1 MSTRY
6 LVGIHAVR
14 EALRARTALRFV
26 AVSRERH
33 DPRLQELIT
42 LAHAARVP
50 LRRVGVA
57 ELERWAGRTP
67 HQGVVAEAEAKP
79 VLELEDLLADAP
91 QRLLLALDGIEDP
104 HNLGA
109 IVRSACGAGVDG
121 VLLPARR
128 AAGLTE
134 TVERVSAGALEH
146 VRVARVGNLAQA
158 LEQCKQA
165 GFWIVGLDGEA
176 TTRLWDHDF
185 RDPTVLVVGAEGRG
199 LHALIRQRCDA
210 RVAIPLAA
218 GVDSLNASVAAGVAL
233 FEVAR
238 QRGGRTRSTG

>member
-14 EALRARTALRFV
+14 EALRARAALRYV
-26 AVSRERH
+26 AVSRERN
-33 DPRLQELIT
+33 DPRLQELIG

-165 GFWIVGLDGEA
+165 GFWIVGLDGEGP
-176 TTRLWDHDF
+176 TRLWEHDF

-218 GVDSLNASVAAGVAL
+218 GVDSLNASVAAGIAL
-233 FEVAR
+233 FEIAR
-238 QRGGRTRSTG
+238 QRGGDTRPTG

>member
-67 HQGVVAEAEAKP
+67 HQGVVAEAEAKA

-176 TTRLWDHDF
+176 KTRLWDHDF
-185 RDPTVLVVGAEGRG
+185 REPTVVVVGAEGRG

-218 GVDSLNASVAAGVAL
+218 GVDSLNASVAAGIAL

-238 QRGGRTRSTG
+238 QRSGGGRPVG